1 MNGDDEHHAATMI
14 RIIYKNMDPTTE
26 VGMDSVLKGLEN
38 TKISEF
44 ANNVDLLLTHMEK
57 NFNILKDNGQ
67 EPKNYRRL
75 LLDALVTGP
84 NHVFNEYMQC
94 IIDDVN
100 SGIGFNAS
108 IKANQIV
115 KCARSKYSN
124 MSIQEQ
130 WNKVDP

>member
-44 ANNVDLLLTHMEK
+44 ANNVDLLLTPMEK
-57 NFNILKDNGQ
+57 IFNILKDNGQ

-100 SGIGFNAS
+100 SGTGFNTS

>member
-67 EPKNYRRL
+67 EPKNNRRL
-75 LLDALVTGP
+75 LFDALVTGL
-84 NHVFNEYMQC
+84 NHVFGEYMQH
-94 IIDDVN
+94 IIDDVD
-100 SGIGFNAS
+100 SGTGFNAS
-108 IKANQIV
+108 IKADQIV
-115 KCARSKYSN
+115 KGARLKYN
-124 MSIQEQ
+124 TMSF
-130 WNKVDP
+130 